1 MFVLKTNYQANL
13 PVKLQGTFPK
23 KEDESE
29 SETIK
34 RRTRNTTRRK
44 RMRFHM
50 QKGIWDYEFIKSTN
64 EVYKKGQ
71 YKIEEEITITAKE

>member
-1 MFVLKTNYQANL
+1 
-13 PVKLQGTFPK
+13 
-23 KEDESE
+23 
-29 SETIK
+29 
-34 RRTRNTTRRK
+34 
-44 RMRFHM
+44 M